1 MLFQRRYL
9 LLFLS
14 ILILVAI
21 TYFFSDL
28 VTYIVGA
35 WVLALI
41 GTPIKKII
49 LTTTRLH
56 KLKGGNVIASILTL
70 LIFMSFIII
79 ILTIFI
85 PILGEQFNVLTTVDY
100 NKIATTLQAP
110 LASVEAYLKKIGF
123 LQDSASLLQ
132 EISIQIKNILVPAE
146 VTVFFSS
153 IVNTIASIGIAIGSI
168 LFIGFFFIRDQGL
181 FESSIRSFVPDKYEV
196 AITKAISDIGTLLS
210 RYFGGLIIQSC
221 SIWLIISTT
230 LSIMGFHNAWL
241 IGFFAGMVNIVP
253 YLGPWIGAGFGA
265 LMTITANVDMDF
277 TTQILP
283 MLIQMAAVFG
293 ITQLID
299 NFLISP
305 MVFSN
310 RVIAHPLEIFIVV
323 LLGAKIGGLVGM
335 IIAIPMY
342 TILRVL
348 AGVFLIE
355 FKVVQR
361 ITAGIRKATETS
373 PADQGQTEDI
383 STK

>member
-1 MLFQRRYL
+1 M
-9 LLFLS
+9 
-14 ILILVAI
+14 AI

-49 LTTTRLH
+49 LSTTRLH

-196 AITKAISDIGTLLS
+196 AITKAISDIGTMLS

-253 YLGPWIGAGFGA
+253 YLGPWIGAGFGV

>member
-9 LLFLS
+9 LLLLS

-41 GTPIKKII
+41 GAPIKKII
-49 LTTTRLH
+49 LRTTMLH

-146 VTVFFSS
+146 VT
-153 IVNTIASIGIAIGSI
+153 
-168 LFIGFFFIRDQGL
+168 
-181 FESSIRSFVPDKYEV
+181 
-196 AITKAISDIGTLLS
+196 
-210 RYFGGLIIQSC
+210 
-221 SIWLIISTT
+221 
-230 LSIMGFHNAWL
+230 
-241 IGFFAGMVNIVP
+241 
-253 YLGPWIGAGFGA
+253 
-265 LMTITANVDMDF
+265 
-277 TTQILP
+277 
-283 MLIQMAAVFG
+283 
-293 ITQLID
+293 
-299 NFLISP
+299 
-305 MVFSN
+305 
-310 RVIAHPLEIFIVV
+310 
-323 LLGAKIGGLVGM
+323 
-335 IIAIPMY
+335 
-342 TILRVL
+342 
-348 AGVFLIE
+348 
-355 FKVVQR
+355 
-361 ITAGIRKATETS
+361 
-373 PADQGQTEDI
+373 
-383 STK
+383 